1 MGKVNEQNI
10 YIKNCKIEINGIAH
24 VEKFCKKILLISR
37 KVQQMIS
44 MSLITHLY
52 RKYYRVKK
60 KKQNKRTLLNM
71 LDKKKLELLVGK
83 REPVLLEMVTSP
95 FKTFCSLIN
104 KSFLASLNECF
115 FF

>member
-60 KKQNKRTLLNM
+60 KNRT
-71 LDKKKLELLVGK
+71 KEL
-83 REPVLLEMVTSP
+83 
-95 FKTFCSLIN
+95 F
-104 KSFLASLNECF
+104 
-115 FF
+115 

>member
-1 MGKVNEQNI
+1 
-10 YIKNCKIEINGIAH
+10 
-24 VEKFCKKILLISR
+24 
-37 KVQQMIS
+37 
-44 MSLITHLY
+44 
-52 RKYYRVKK
+52 
-60 KKQNKRTLLNM
+60 M

-115 FF
+115 FFLKYKISELGIEISDNSKRAVGGYKTKE

>member
-1 MGKVNEQNI
+1 
-10 YIKNCKIEINGIAH
+10 
-24 VEKFCKKILLISR
+24 
-37 KVQQMIS
+37 
-44 MSLITHLY
+44 
-52 RKYYRVKK
+52 
-60 KKQNKRTLLNM
+60 M

-115 FF
+115 FFKVQNK